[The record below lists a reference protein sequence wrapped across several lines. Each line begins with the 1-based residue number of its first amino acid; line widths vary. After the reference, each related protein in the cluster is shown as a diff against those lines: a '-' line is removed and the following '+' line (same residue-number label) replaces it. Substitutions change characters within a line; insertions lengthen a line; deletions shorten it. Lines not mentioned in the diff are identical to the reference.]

1 MSVLKGGLNMNS
13 NVYYKCVAYDDGFE
27 TKEGTRIHKCLFVS
41 EDCKDWLEKYY
52 QAEDLPIINGTYQV
66 EFELF
71 HGKTR
76 LKLTQVV

>member
-1 MSVLKGGLNMNS
+1 MNS

-27 TKEGTRIHKCLFVS
+27 TKEGERIHNCLFIS
-41 EDCKDWLEKYY
+41 EDRKDWLEKYY
-52 QAEDLPIINGTYQV
+52 KNSELPQIDGTYQV

-76 LKLTQVV
+76 LKLTQVA